1 MSDAAGR
8 GLGLGAAAIA
18 LAAVAVA
25 SLAIGAQNIAPAEV
39 WRALVD
45 PSGTDA
51 HLIVREV
58 RVPRT
63 VIGICVGAALAIS
76 GALVQTLTRN
86 PLAEPGILGVSAGA
100 AFVITVGA
108 SLGLA
113 GSQAVQMLL
122 AMLGAAAAAV
132 VVYAVGRTSPLRL
145 VLAGVALSAVLAGVT
160 LGMRLINPD
169 VFDRYRFWA
178 VGSLAGREQLPLA
191 LPVTAI
197 VVALAATALIAR
209 PLEALALGEQV
220 AGTLGVHIVRTRVI
234 VLLLV
239 TVLAG
244 VATALA
250 GPIAFVG
257 LLVPHVA
264 RRFAAGSIPWLLGF
278 SLALGPVL
286 LVGSDV
292 ISRILLPT
300 GEVPVA
306 IVTAFI
312 GAPALIWAVR
322 RYGTV
327 AL

>member
-1 MSDAAGR
+1 MTEASRR
-8 GLGLGAAAIA
+8 GLGLVVAVVA
-18 LAAVAVA
+18 LAAVAIA
-25 SLAIGAQNIAPAEV
+25 SLAVGAQTIAPAEV

-45 PSGTDA
+45 PTGSDA
-51 HLIVREV
+51 HLVVREV
-58 RVPRT
+58 RIPRT

-113 GSQAVQMLL
+113 GSQGVQMLL
-122 AMLGAAAAAV
+122 AMLGAAAATV

-160 LGMRLINPD
+160 LGMRLINPE

-191 LPVTAI
+191 LPVAAI
-197 VVALAATALIAR
+197 VAALVVTALVAR
-209 PLEALALGEQV
+209 PLEALALGEQI
-220 AGTLGVHIVRTRVI
+220 AGTLGVHVVRTRAL

-244 VATALA
+244 VATAMA

-257 LLVPHVA
+257 LLVPHLA
-264 RRFAAGSIPWLLGF
+264 RRLAAGSIPWLLAL
-278 SLALGPVL
+278 SLVLGPVL

-306 IVTAFI
+306 VVTAFV

-322 RYGTV
+322 KYGAA